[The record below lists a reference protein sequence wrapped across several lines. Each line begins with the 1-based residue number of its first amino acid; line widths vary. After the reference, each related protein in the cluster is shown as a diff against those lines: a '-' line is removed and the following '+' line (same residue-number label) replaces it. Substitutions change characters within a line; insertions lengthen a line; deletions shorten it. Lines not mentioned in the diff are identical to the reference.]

1 LGSSNSRMD
10 GMKYKKSSISSHR
23 SRLKMSVAVIK
34 ERTSR
39 SIKGGFH
46 FGTWSMHIV
55 SWFLAR

>member
-1 LGSSNSRMD
+1 
-10 GMKYKKSSISSHR
+10 MKYKKSSISSHR